1 MQNRNRKDNIMALA
15 IKSIPTLYGKEA
27 TQFREEAERVERE
40 YDARPKEDI
49 TKDALY
55 VAMKKMLQ
63 RSGLN

>member
-1 MQNRNRKDNIMALA
+1 MALA

>member
-1 MQNRNRKDNIMALA
+1 MALA

-27 TQFREEAERVERE
+27 TQFREEAERVEME